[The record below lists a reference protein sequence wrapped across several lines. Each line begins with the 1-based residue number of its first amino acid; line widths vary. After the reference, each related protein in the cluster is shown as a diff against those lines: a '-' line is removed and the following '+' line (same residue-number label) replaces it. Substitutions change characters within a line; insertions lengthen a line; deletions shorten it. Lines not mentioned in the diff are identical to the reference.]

1 MPGEARPAILEKE
14 DRRAS
19 GSSLKR
25 WLQEPLVHFL
35 VIGLV
40 LFVVYRLLNP
50 VATQS
55 NSFRI
60 ALTEDDLGQLDIS
73 WRAQWQRPPTP
84 EEMHGLIE
92 SRVREEILYREAL
105 ALGLDQGDTIV
116 KRRLAQKMEF
126 LAEDVSAVRDPQ
138 PGELE
143 AWFLKNSSRFTL
155 PGGITFHHV
164 YFSPDKRDQRT
175 REDAARAL
183 KALSGKP
190 ASAPEAAS
198 LGDRF
203 SFQDY
208 YSDRSPDQVASV
220 FGTKFAEAIFKLT
233 SGSWQGPVES
243 GLGWHVLWI
252 DSLAPGR
259 VPAFEEMEPS
269 QVKSEW
275 MTDQRGESKRNAF
288 EAIKA
293 RYQIVLP
300 ADR

>member
-1 MPGEARPAILEKE
+1 MPGEARAPVREK
-14 DRRAS
+14 RQHATF
-19 GSSLKR
+19 GSFLKR
-25 WLQEPLVHFL
+25 LLLEPLVHFL

-60 ALTEDDLGQLDIS
+60 SLTEDDLGQLDIS
-73 WRAQWQRPPTP
+73 WRAQWQRSPTP
-84 EEMHGLIE
+84 EEMRGLIE

-143 AWFLKNSSRFTL
+143 AWFLKNLSRFTL
-155 PGGITFHHV
+155 PGRITFHHV
-164 YFSPDKRDQRT
+164 YFSPDKRGQQT
-175 REDAARAL
+175 RDDAARAL

-190 ASAPEAAS
+190 ANAPEATS

-203 SFQDY
+203 GFQDY

-220 FGTKFAEAIFKLT
+220 FGTKFGEAIFKLT
-233 SGSWQGPVES
+233 SGFWQGPVES

-275 MTDQRGESKRNAF
+275 MADQRAESKRNAF